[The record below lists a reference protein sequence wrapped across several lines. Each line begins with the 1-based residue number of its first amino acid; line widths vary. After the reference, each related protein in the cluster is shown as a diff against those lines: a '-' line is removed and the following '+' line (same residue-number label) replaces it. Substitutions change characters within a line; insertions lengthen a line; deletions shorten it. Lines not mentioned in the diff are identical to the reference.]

1 MKKVM
6 VLLLC
11 GMLIVIIASSGP
23 VFAAENN
30 LEETI
35 SSEKYRVAEVPELRE
50 TNADTYLL
58 SNGTYE
64 CVVYAEDKYYRDE
77 NGNLVEINNTIVPAE
92 FKRETNA
99 YSYANTANSTK
110 VYFSDTQPAVLIT
123 SGTNELAF
131 SLVGSKDVNV
141 AVGAKGNSYDFKDF
155 DLQSDNCITYADVFN
170 GTDLVYSVNNGYL
183 KEYFVLSNASAPTE
197 FQFQFDTK
205 NCYIKEN
212 DAGTLDVYNSS
223 RDLLFEFG
231 ALFAVDSAG
240 NYTDALK
247 YEISEV
253 FKDTTIVSVSIDSD
267 YLNDLGRVFPV
278 LIDPS
283 IMVTG
288 DTSTYDTYVSSHY
301 PTTNYYLYNWLHTG
315 RDDSYYIRRT
325 YIKFDLPSGIQSNG
339 ITSAYINLKYYSG
352 SVPSIKAYR
361 TTGSWASSSLT
372 WNNKPSYT
380 TTNASANAALYSDNW
395 YRMYVTSIVKSW
407 YAGTFSNYGFVLK
420 DATESGTSQ
429 WTTFYSSDAASPNKP
444 ELHINYVYYGTRPY
458 QSTNR
463 DDINCMGYALEYAS
477 YISGPMLNLSL
488 NEMKGKTTAQ
498 LQTYLAEKAESWMT
512 TNLGASNYGVISN
525 YNSDINTGWYRIIL
539 RVGFVDADGDGVYDI
554 NEIFDYHW
562 WYQTNTGDWADKL
575 GSLPSQYRNNTYN
588 VNPANQTW
596 QNGILYYNS
605 AGKFYQVNDIRTVSW

>member
-23 VFAAENN
+23 IFAAENN

-288 DTSTYDTYVSSHY
+288 DTSTYDTYVSSRY

-352 SVPSIKAYR
+352 SVPSIKA
-361 TTGSWASSSLT
+361 
-372 WNNKPSYT
+372 
-380 TTNASANAALYSDNW
+380 
-395 YRMYVTSIVKSW
+395 
-407 YAGTFSNYGFVLK
+407 
-420 DATESGTSQ
+420 
-429 WTTFYSSDAASPNKP
+429 
-444 ELHINYVYYGTRPY
+444 
-458 QSTNR
+458 
-463 DDINCMGYALEYAS
+463 
-477 YISGPMLNLSL
+477 
-488 NEMKGKTTAQ
+488 
-498 LQTYLAEKAESWMT
+498 
-512 TNLGASNYGVISN
+512 
-525 YNSDINTGWYRIIL
+525 
-539 RVGFVDADGDGVYDI
+539 
-554 NEIFDYHW
+554 
-562 WYQTNTGDWADKL
+562 
-575 GSLPSQYRNNTYN
+575 
-588 VNPANQTW
+588 
-596 QNGILYYNS
+596 
-605 AGKFYQVNDIRTVSW
+605 